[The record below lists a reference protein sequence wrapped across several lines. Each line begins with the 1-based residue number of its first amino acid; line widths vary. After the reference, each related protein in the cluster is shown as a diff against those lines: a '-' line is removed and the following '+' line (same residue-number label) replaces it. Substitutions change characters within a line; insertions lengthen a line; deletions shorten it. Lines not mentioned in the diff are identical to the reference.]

1 MYQDTILKGT
11 FNATLNNP
19 LVFKKQK
26 DGMSME
32 SSRMSN
38 IHHGSTM
45 KYSNTTHGSLNNVP
59 EQQIL
64 KIS

>member
-26 DGMSME
+26 DGSID

-38 IHHGSTM
+38 VHHGST
-45 KYSNTTHGSLNNVP
+45 KRYAYGSHGGLNNVP
-59 EQQIL
+59 EQQTL
-64 KIS
+64 KI